1 MKRVSQVIPKEQVDI
16 LVEALNALESKIKS
30 GEVNSEDEATNYKL
44 FDILTL
50 RAMLNKTEMVVN
62 VPMDLYENFT
72 AENGVDF
79 PIYF

>member
-50 RAMLNKTEMVVN
+50 RAMLNKTEMVNN

>member
-1 MKRVSQVIPKEQVDI
+1 MKKVSQVIPKEQVDI
-16 LVEALNALESKIKS
+16 LVEALDALESKIKS

-50 RAMLNKTEMVVN
+50 RAMLNKTEVVVN
-62 VPMDLYENFT
+62 VPMDLFENFT

-79 PIYF
+79 PKYF